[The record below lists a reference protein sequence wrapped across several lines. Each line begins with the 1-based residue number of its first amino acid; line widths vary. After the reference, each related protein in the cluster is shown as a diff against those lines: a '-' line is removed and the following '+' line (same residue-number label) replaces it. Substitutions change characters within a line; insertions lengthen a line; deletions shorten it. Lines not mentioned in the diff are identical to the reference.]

1 MMPTSFQGLRE
12 KTSFFQARREL
23 PKRKASRG
31 KETTALEA
39 SYRHF
44 QEIPAH
50 TALRKVRG

>member
-23 PKRKASRG
+23 QKRKASRG
-31 KETTALEA
+31 KETAALEA
-39 SYRHF
+39 SYRYF
-44 QEIPAH
+44 REIPVH